1 MSDNLLKAGT
11 LPVSELEKH
20 HSQAETQSKIS
31 ITEDILNGG
40 GTMVE
45 LSL

>member
-1 MSDNLLKAGT
+1 MSDTLLKAGT

-20 HSQAETQSKIS
+20 HSQAESQSKIS
-31 ITEDILNGG
+31 ITEVTLGG

-45 LSL
+45 LFL